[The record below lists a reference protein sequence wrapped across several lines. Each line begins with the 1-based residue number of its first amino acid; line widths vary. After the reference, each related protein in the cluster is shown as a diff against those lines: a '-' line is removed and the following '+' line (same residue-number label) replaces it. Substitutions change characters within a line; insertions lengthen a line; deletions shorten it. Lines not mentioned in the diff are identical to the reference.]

1 MIPGSLSFSARL
13 ALAVALFAVALAGL
27 KGYMPAFW
35 ALPSLIL
42 TESAAAGSVGLINM
56 LGNLGGSFGP
66 RLLRAPEK
74 RTPSCGPGPTYPCFP
89 MCVPPTII
97 TPLGLGHRAAKP
109 APTAPEHAHPLFDE
123 EADQLVEPA

>member
-1 MIPGSLSFSARL
+1 
-13 ALAVALFAVALAGL
+13 VALFAVALAGL

-66 RLLRAPEK
+66 TVLGTLET
-74 RTPSCGPGPTYPCFP
+74 RTHSFVPGLTYLCFS
-89 MCVPPTII
+89 MVVSATII
-97 TPLGLGHRAAKP
+97 LTLGLGHRAAKP
-109 APTAPEHAHPLFDE
+109 APAAPEHAEPLVDE
-123 EADQLVEPA
+123 EADSLVEPV